1 MPGDNNSQVNKTEKI
16 VLGGGCFWCVEA
28 VFKQFIGI
36 ISVVPG
42 YAGGKKANP
51 TYEEVSR
58 GTSGHAEVIE
68 VVYDPSVISCKTIL
82 TIFFASHDPTTL
94 NRQGNDVGEHYRSV
108 IFYTTPEQRL
118 IADGFIYDVNN
129 SGVVGDP
136 IVTTVEPL
144 VAFYKAEA
152 YHHDYY
158 ARNRNQGYCQVVI
171 SPKLD
176 KIKREFAEL
185 IMHDK

>member
-1 MPGDNNSQVNKTEKI
+1 MNKTKKI

-28 VFKQFIGI
+28 VFKQFVGI

-58 GTSGHAEVIE
+58 GTSGHVEVIQ
-68 VVYDPSVISCKTIL
+68 VIYDPMVISCKTIL
-82 TIFFASHDPTTL
+82 TIFFASHDPTTV
-94 NRQGNDVGEHYRSV
+94 NRQGNDVGTEYRSI
-108 IFYTTPEQRL
+108 IFYTTLEQRL
-118 IADGFIYDVNN
+118 IAEEVIHDLNE
-129 SGVVGDP
+129 SSRLGDP

-144 VAFYKAEA
+144 VAFYKAEE

-158 ARNRNQGYCQVVI
+158 ARNKDQGYCQLVI
-171 SPKLD
+171 NPKLD
-176 KIKREFAEL
+176 KIQREFAEL
-185 IMHDK
+185 IKRDK